1 MSSANLEIVFEGP
14 AVQAGTIDAKLLAES
29 LLGYS
34 EVFTRANTILNG
46 EGSQAAVLV
55 QSEFKRGSFIAGLE
69 FAQTLIADAQRLLL
83 THPLIDA
90 GGLVGI
96 IGFVWK
102 KREIIGTVLDLLKKL
117 QGEKPSEV
125 TRVDGNNVSLKM
137 GDNNNIVVNSI
148 AFQLSQDSGIAEGF
162 RRVTSPLRS
171 ADIDRIIVK
180 QDGIQQITIE
190 KQEAK
195 YFEGEPLALNAGSS
209 PTEGQHETVL
219 IVSKLSFV
227 EGTTWSFIQN
237 AATLT
242 AKIED
247 PEFWTNVHKNNLRF
261 GEGDRLR
268 VLLHWKIVQS
278 RSGKLVPRNT
288 ISKVYE
294 VMAQPVQLSLNGG
307 GKEVRIAPEP
317 KGRKFR

>member
-34 EVFTRANTILNG
+34 EVFTRANAILNG
-46 EGSQAAVLV
+46 EGSLAAVLV
-55 QSEFKRGSFIAGLE
+55 QSEFKHGSFIAGLE
-69 FAQTLIADAQRLLL
+69 FAQTLVADAQRLFSA
-83 THPLIDA
+83 HPLLDA
-90 GGLVGI
+90 GGLVSI

-102 KREIIGTVLDLLKKL
+102 KREIIETVLDLLKRL

-125 TRVDGNNVSLKM
+125 TKVDGNSVNLKM
-137 GDNNNIVVNSI
+137 GDNNNIVVNNI
-148 AFQLSQDSGIAEGF
+148 AYQLSQDSGIAQGF

-171 ADIDRIIVK
+171 ADIDRIIVR
-180 QDGIQQITIE
+180 QDGNEQVTIE
-190 KQEAK
+190 KEEAR
-195 YFEGEPLALNAGSS
+195 YFEGEPLALEAESS

-219 IVSKLSFV
+219 IVSKLSFI

-237 AATLT
+237 GATLT

-247 PEFWTNVHKNNLRF
+247 PDFWANVHKNNLRF

-268 VLLHWKIVQS
+268 VLLHWKIVQN
-278 RSGKLVPRNT
+278 RSGRLFPRNT

-294 VMAQPVQLSLNGG
+294 VIAQPVQLSLDDR
-307 GKEVRIAPEP
+307 KEFQVPPQPR
-317 KGRKFR
+317 GRKFR